1 MKAYTIR
8 EASKKLTATP
18 TKLKQWEK
26 ELQGIIVIP
35 RTKTG
40 ARIYTEK
47 ELARMNKA
55 KEQKREKAEKERHE
69 RQLKKQHEWPACT
82 RCTAYECKGM
92 EWIFWSVLYLSVF
105 L

>member
-47 ELARMNKA
+47 EM
-55 KEQKREKAEKERHE
+55 
-69 RQLKKQHEWPACT
+69 LKDQQ
-82 RCTAYECKGM
+82 
-92 EWIFWSVLYLSVF
+92 
-105 L
+105 